1 MALFKVLKGQEA
13 NLPTE
18 KKEGW
23 AYVTFVDETIPVGQ
37 QYGEGSMYVDIDKN
51 NRIKINMHADMASM
65 DDQHQSIVKTYIKD
79 IALKNSATA
88 PYYEL
93 KYGDNT
99 VSNETHTLLPIASA
113 TNAGILTADTK
124 NVQVLTGPKKIDT
137 NGSLEISKTGGFN
150 YSGIDLGTANQN
162 RTIWFS
168 DSGFKG
174 KPVTNSKFIYNP
186 ASTDPWDGYKSEVTG
201 TAAAAHGV
209 LTAERLQGIA
219 YQAFLDT
226 NKIKITSYLQNI
238 ELVNHATQPYY
249 TLVDGDGI
257 KDKTVN
263 LPVADASN
271 AGIITTAT
279 QDFSGSKAFLNGV
292 IIKSGLSVYYDF
304 NYKDIKQADGN
315 GWGADVSIWFSS
327 PKEIGTPMYSDKLT
341 YNWSCLDA
349 WSADG
354 LETKVDHEYSV
365 INVDRLNG
373 LAKAAVTDSDHNNIT
388 NYYIHSINQ
397 NPTVYQGRQLH
408 YPYTMGNHIS
418 DNTFI
423 IDSAD
428 LTNPGLLSATGTQYL
443 TGQKIFVSEEDVGT
457 WGSDFDEI
465 MLMEYGAYYTNQGD
479 LPDGQISIFSDS
491 HTPLQLTSTT
501 QPGLIIKNSAGKV
514 NNNPPIITDN
524 SILVEN
530 LNVDLLD
537 GFHASNATFEW
548 STADAASEQVIPT
561 RSAICRSLNNLL
573 QASQALY
580 YKGTIDPTN
589 SSSIP
594 SSAKVGDVYIF
605 SKAGTCFSQNVEA
618 GDMAI
623 CSAVN
628 GNTITWNIV
637 QMNIDGA
644 VRSSTN
650 STTDGELVLFNGT
663 SGKVV
668 KNSGIYSTTASDG
681 NTYIYGDNLYLGYT
695 PKSKK
700 PFKVINALEYQGGA
714 VLTGTP
720 TAPTAAAGT
729 NTTQIATTEFV
740 TSAVS
745 SLQTNVSDNYVLKSG
760 DEMTG
765 TLKVPF
771 VLLNAPDTTAPTINS
786 AFAQINKLPSASYAL
801 QMINQYIDQTA
812 SAANMPAIFS
822 RDGDKENSPWNGRTT
837 TYVFSPAYGFQIISN
852 DDEAAGKSVIHYVND
867 HYAVDWKI
875 DADGNFSGTAESAK
889 SATKLNISNVNTNAK
904 MYVLGAPVAG
914 IAPVYKQ
921 SSVYMQ
927 NSVLYGAAWNDYAEF
942 RQGDTLEP
950 GKCVVEAGDDTLT
963 LATGR
968 MIPGA
973 SIISDTFGFSIGE
986 TEKCKTPI
994 AVSGRVL
1001 AYPYESREEFKKNIG
1016 RPVCSGPNGTV
1027 SIMTD
1032 EEYREKGYCALGTIS
1047 AVPDYEEWGTG
1058 NVKVNNRVWIHVK

>member
-13 NLPTE
+13 NLPKE

-23 AYVTFVDETIPVGQ
+23 AYVTFVDKTIPVGQ
-37 QYGEGSMYVDIDKN
+37 QYGEGSMYVDIDKD

-65 DDQHQSIVKTYIKD
+65 DDQHQSITGTYIKD
-79 IALKNSATA
+79 IALKNGAAA

-93 KYGDNT
+93 KYGNNM
-99 VSNETHTLLPIASA
+99 VSDATHAPLPIASA
-113 TNAGILTADTK
+113 ANAGILTADK
-124 NVQVLTGPKKIDT
+124 ANVQVLTGPKKIDA
-137 NGSLEISKTGGFN
+137 NGSLEVSKTGGFN
-150 YSGIDLGTANQN
+150 YSGIDSGTANKN
-162 RTIWFS
+162 RAIWFS

-174 KPVTNSKFIYNP
+174 KPVTNSNFIYNP
-186 ASTDPWDGYKSEVTG
+186 ASTDPWNGYKSEVTG

-209 LTAERLQGIA
+209 LTADRLQGIA

-226 NKIKITSYLQNI
+226 NKVKITSYLRGMQ
-238 ELVNHATQPYY
+238 LVNHATQPYY
-249 TLVDGDGI
+249 TLTDGDSL
-257 KDKTVN
+257 TTNVN
-263 LPVADASN
+263 LPVAGLKN
-271 AGIITTAT
+271 AGVVTTGLQIFAGEKH
-279 QDFSGSKAFLNGV
+279 FENGLQ
-292 IIKSGLSVYYDF
+292 IYTKF
-304 NYKDIKQADGN
+304 NYVDIKNTEDST
-315 GWGADVSIWFSS
+315 ADVDNLIWFSTPS
-327 PKEIGTPMYSDKLT
+327 ETGVPIYSSRFTFNQKCPDEWSEYSTTGT
-341 YNWSCLDA
+341 
-349 WSADG
+349 
-354 LETKVDHEYSV
+354 YSV

-373 LAKAAVTDSDHNNIT
+373 LARYAVADSDHNNIT

-408 YPYTMGNHIS
+408 YPYTMGNHMS

-443 TGQKIFVSEEDVGT
+443 TGQKIFVSEEDVSSY
-457 WGSDFDEI
+457 GSDFDEI
-465 MLMEYGAYYTNQGD
+465 MLIEYGAYYTGQGD
-479 LPDGQISIFSDS
+479 LPDGQISILSDS
-491 HTPLQLTSTT
+491 HAPLQLISTA
-501 QPGLIIKNSAGKV
+501 QPGLIIKNRAGDV
-514 NNNPPIITDN
+514 NSNPPIVTDN

-594 SSAKVGDVYIF
+594 SSAKVGYVYIF

-628 GNTITWNIV
+628 GNTITWNII

-650 STTDGELVLFNGT
+650 SSTNGELVLFDGT
-663 SGKVV
+663 SGKAV
-668 KNSGIYSTTASDG
+668 KNSSIFTSTVNGYINIYENNSKL
-681 NTYIYGDNLYLGYT
+681 NLGLYT
-695 PKSKK
+695 PQIRRPLNIVYATK
-700 PFKVINALEYQGGA
+700 IIGGTYSGEA
-714 VLTGTP
+714 TLSGTP

-729 NTTQIATTEFV
+729 NTTQIATTAFV
-740 TSAVS
+740 TSAIKGLEESV
-745 SLQTNVSDNYVLKSG
+745 TDNFVLKSG

-765 TLKVPF
+765 ELIAPKVT
-771 VLLNAPDTTAPTINS
+771 VYSDKYIRVPTWPVIS
-786 AFAQINKLPSASYAL
+786 CKDSASDTEVWY
-801 QMINQYIDQTA
+801 INNEGY
-812 SAANMPAIFS
+812 
-822 RDGDKENSPWNGRTT
+822 
-837 TYVFSPAYGFQIISN
+837 
-852 DDEAAGKSVIHYVND
+852 
-867 HYAVDWKI
+867 
-875 DADGNFSGTAESAK
+875 FSGTASRAGSALTLQI
-889 SATKLNISNVNTNAK
+889 SGDTTSKL
-904 MYVLGAPVAG
+904 YVLGATQTG
-914 IAPVYKQ
+914 TTSVYRE

-927 NSVLYGAAWNDYAEF
+927 NNVLYGAAWNDYAEF

-973 SIISDTFGFSIGE
+973 SIVSDTFGFSIGE

>member
-1 MALFKVLKGQEA
+1 MSLFKVLKGQEA
-13 NLPTE
+13 NLPKE

-23 AYVTFVDETIPVGQ
+23 AYVTFVDKTISVGQ
-37 QYGEGSMYVDIDKN
+37 QYGEGNMYVDIDKN

-65 DDQHQSIVKTYIKD
+65 DDQHQSITGTYIKD
-79 IALKNSATA
+79 IALKNGAAA

-93 KYGDNT
+93 KYGNNI
-99 VSNETHTLLPIASA
+99 VSDATHAPLPIAST
-113 TNAGILTADTK
+113 TNAGILTADK
-124 NVQVLTGPKKIDT
+124 ANVQVLTGPKKIDA

-150 YSGIDLGTANQN
+150 YSGIDLGTSNQN

-174 KPVTNSKFIYNP
+174 KPVTDAKFMYNP
-186 ASTDPWDGYKSEVTG
+186 ASTDPWNGYGLEVTG
-201 TAAAAHGV
+201 TAATKHGV
-209 LTAERLQGIA
+209 LTADRLQGIA

-226 NKIKITSYLQNI
+226 NKVKITSYLRSIQ
-238 ELVNHATQPYY
+238 LVNHATQPYY
-249 TLVDGDGI
+249 TLTTGDRL
-257 KDKTVN
+257 TANVN
-263 LPVADASN
+263 LPVAGLKN
-271 AGIITTAT
+271 AGVVTTGLQILAGEKH
-279 QDFSGSKAFLNGV
+279 FENG
-292 IIKSGLSVYYDF
+292 LQVYTKF
-304 NYKDIKQADGN
+304 NYVDIKNTEDSTAD
-315 GWGADVSIWFSS
+315 ADNLIWFS
-327 PKEIGTPMYSDKLT
+327 TPSETGVPIYSSRFTFNQNCSDRWT
-341 YNWSCLDA
+341 
-349 WSADG
+349 
-354 LETKVDHEYSV
+354 EYSATKPYSV
-365 INVDRLNG
+365 VNVDRLNG
-373 LAKAAVTDSDHNNIT
+373 LARYAVADSNHNNIAS
-388 NYYIHSINQ
+388 YYIHSI
-397 NPTVYQGRQLH
+397 TD
-408 YPYTMGNHIS
+408 PYFDIDAGGSNLYYDYIMGDSIS
-418 DNTFI
+418 KTFVIPEASSQTPGIISWNTQYIFGTKLFGS
-423 IDSAD
+423 IDS
-428 LTNPGLLSATGTQYL
+428 LNLP
-443 TGQKIFVSEEDVGT
+443 
-457 WGSDFDEI
+457 FDEI
-465 MLMEYGAYYTNQGD
+465 ERDNFLND
-479 LPDGQISIFSDS
+479 HQISVEDHAVIVV
-491 HTPLQLTSTT
+491 
-501 QPGLIIKNSAGKV
+501 GEGKV
-514 NNNPPIITDN
+514 PLAVHTTNPSLPPMEIN
-524 SILVEN
+524 STALVEN

-548 STADAASEQVIPT
+548 STADNASEQVIPT

-644 VRSSTN
+644 VRSNTN
-650 STTDGELVLFNGT
+650 STNNAIPIFDGT
-663 SGKVV
+663 SGKVIKSSPV
-668 KNSGIYSTTASDG
+668 YILSSGNSQYFYGANLNLGLRRQQQSIPINTIYAITLQATTITG
-681 NTYIYGDNLYLGYT
+681 GTYT
-695 PKSKK
+695 
-700 PFKVINALEYQGGA
+700 GGA
-714 VLTGTP
+714 SLTGIP

-729 NTTQIATTEFV
+729 NTTQIATTAFV
-740 TSAVS
+740 TNAISK
-745 SLQTNVSDNYVLKSG
+745 LNTNVSNNYVLKTG
-760 DEMTG
+760 DTMTG
-765 TLKVPF
+765 LLKVPIITLKESGNNSSESIENYF
-771 VLLNAPDTTAPTINS
+771 AQVSYLPNYTDLLQFDPNLAYVPTIFSKDNSGTLGGYWSAYTFSPCDGISICSNNDTVYYVFKYLDTAGNAWTINS
-786 AFAQINKLPSASYAL
+786 RGEF
-801 QMINQYIDQTA
+801 DGTA
-812 SAANMPAIFS
+812 SFATEARRADEAS
-822 RDGDKENSPWNGRTT
+822 
-837 TYVFSPAYGFQIISN
+837 QLLISN
-852 DDEAAGKSVIHYVND
+852 DTSS
-867 HYAVDWKI
+867 KI
-875 DADGNFSGTAESAK
+875 
-889 SATKLNISNVNTNAK
+889 
-904 MYVLGAPVAG
+904 YVLGATKTGVTN
-914 IAPVYKQ
+914 VYRE

-927 NSVLYGAAWNDYAEF
+927 SNVLYGAAWNDYAEF

-973 SIISDTFGFSIGE
+973 SIVSDTFGFSIGE

>member
-13 NLPTE
+13 NLPKE

-23 AYVTFVDETIPVGQ
+23 AYVTYAEATIPVGQ

-65 DDQHQSIVKTYIKD
+65 DDQHQSIIKTYIKD
-79 IALKNSATA
+79 ITLKNSATA

-124 NVQVLTGPKKIDT
+124 NVQVLTGSKKIDT
-137 NGSLEISKTGGFN
+137 NGSLEVSKTGGFN

-201 TAAAAHGV
+201 TAATSHGV

-226 NKIKITSYLQNI
+226 NKIKITSYLHGMQ
-238 ELVNHATQPYY
+238 LVNHATQPYY
-249 TLVDGDGI
+249 TLTDGDSL
-257 KDKTVN
+257 TTNVN
-263 LPVADASN
+263 LPVAGLKN
-271 AGIITTAT
+271 AGVVTTGLQILAGEKH
-279 QDFSGSKAFLNGV
+279 FENG
-292 IIKSGLSVYYDF
+292 LQVYTKF
-304 NYKDIKQADGN
+304 NYVDIKNTEDSTVDAN
-315 GWGADVSIWFSS
+315 NLIWFS
-327 PKEIGTPMYSDKLT
+327 TPSETGVPIYSSRFTFNQNCFDKWNE
-341 YNWSCLDA
+341 Y
-349 WSADG
+349 SA
-354 LETKVDHEYSV
+354 TKPYSV

-373 LAKAAVTDSDHNNIT
+373 LARYAVADSNHNNIAS
-388 NYYIHSINQ
+388 YYIHSINLEPYFDASNSNNLYYDYNMGDGIVQ
-397 NPTVYQGRQLH
+397 TIAIPEASLLTPGIISWNTQYIWGTKLFGSSTTLKPPAPDENRDALLDQYQISVEDHTVVVVGQGKVPLALH
-408 YPYTMGNHIS
+408 ATDKTLPPME
-418 DNTFI
+418 
-423 IDSAD
+423 IDS
-428 LTNPGLLSATGTQYL
+428 S
-443 TGQKIFVSEEDVGT
+443 V
-457 WGSDFDEI
+457 
-465 MLMEYGAYYTNQGD
+465 
-479 LPDGQISIFSDS
+479 
-491 HTPLQLTSTT
+491 
-501 QPGLIIKNSAGKV
+501 
-514 NNNPPIITDN
+514 
-524 SILVEN
+524 LVEK

-537 GFHASNATFEW
+537 GFHASNAAFEW

-605 SKAGTCFSQNVEA
+605 SKAGTCFSQSVEA

-628 GNTITWNIV
+628 GNTITWNII

-650 STTDGELVLFNGT
+650 SSTNGELVLFDGT
-663 SGKVV
+663 SGKAV
-668 KNSGIYSTTASDG
+668 KNSDINTTITGNNTFIYKQSG
-681 NTYIYGDNLYLGYT
+681 NLSLGFYT
-695 PKSKK
+695 PQIKRPLNIVYATK
-700 PFKVINALEYQGGA
+700 IIGGTYSGEA
-714 VLTGTP
+714 TLSGTP
-720 TAPTAAAGT
+720 TAPTAAEGT
-729 NTTQIATTEFV
+729 NTTQIATTAFV
-740 TSAVS
+740 KTAINTAV
-745 SLQTNVSDNYVLKSG
+745 TGVKSDVADICVLKSG
-760 DEMTG
+760 DTMTG
-765 TLKVPF
+765 ELIVPKIQLSDDLDSGSPAVTNMF
-771 VLLNAPDTTAPTINS
+771 TRIHLLPSPYANTIANLGQGFIEPLGTGNIPVIFSQYENGEWGYGENVWNAYAFSPCNGLQIYSEYASDGTNIVIGYVNEVSGNIWTINDAGYFSGVAQQLEVNNDTTA
-786 AFAQINKLPSASYAL
+786 
-801 QMINQYIDQTA
+801 
-812 SAANMPAIFS
+812 
-822 RDGDKENSPWNGRTT
+822 
-837 TYVFSPAYGFQIISN
+837 
-852 DDEAAGKSVIHYVND
+852 
-867 HYAVDWKI
+867 KI
-875 DADGNFSGTAESAK
+875 
-889 SATKLNISNVNTNAK
+889 
-904 MYVLGAPVAG
+904 YVLGAPTTGA
-914 IAPVYKQ
+914 AYVYRE

-927 NSVLYGAAWNDYAEF
+927 NNVLYGAAWNDYAEF

-973 SIISDTFGFSIGE
+973 SIVSDTFGFSIGE

-1032 EEYREKGYCALGTIS
+1032 KEYREKGYCALGTIS
-1047 AVPDYEEWGTG
+1047 AVPDYKEWGTG

>member
-99 VSNETHTLLPIASA
+99 VSNETHILLPIASA

-304 NYKDIKQADGN
+304 DYKDIQQM
-315 GWGADVSIWFSS
+315 GWDPTNGADTPIWFSH
-327 PKEIGTPMYSDKLT
+327 PANKGNPVYDEKFT
-341 YNWSCLDA
+341 YNGSCLDA

-408 YPYTMGNHIS
+408 YPYTMGNHMS

-514 NNNPPIITDN
+514 NNNPPIVTDN

-628 GNTITWNIV
+628 GNTITWNII

-650 STTDGELVLFNGT
+650 SSTNGELVLFDGT
-663 SGKVV
+663 SGKAV
-668 KNSGIYSTTASDG
+668 KNSDINTTITGNNTFIYKQNG
-681 NTYIYGDNLYLGYT
+681 NLSLGFYT
-695 PKSKK
+695 PQIKRPLNIVYATK
-700 PFKVINALEYQGGA
+700 IIGGTYSGEA
-714 VLTGTP
+714 TLSGTP

-729 NTTQIATTEFV
+729 NTTQIATTAFV
-740 TSAVS
+740 TSAIKGS
-745 SLQTNVSDNYVLKSG
+745 EESATDNFVLKSG

-765 TLKVPF
+765 ELIAPKVT
-771 VLLNAPDTTAPTINS
+771 VYSD
-786 AFAQINKLPSASYAL
+786 QYVRMPSAPSAWPV
-801 QMINQYIDQTA
+801 ISCKESTSDTEVWYID
-812 SAANMPAIFS
+812 SE
-822 RDGDKENSPWNGRTT
+822 G
-837 TYVFSPAYGFQIISN
+837 Y
-852 DDEAAGKSVIHYVND
+852 
-867 HYAVDWKI
+867 
-875 DADGNFSGTAESAK
+875 FSGTAESAK
-889 SATKLNISNVNTNAK
+889 SATKLNISNINTSAK
-904 MYVLGAPVAG
+904 MYVLGATTTGA
-914 IAPVYKQ
+914 AYVYKQ

-968 MIPGA
+968 LIPGA
-973 SIISDTFGFSIGE
+973 SIVSDTFGFSIGE

>member
-13 NLPTE
+13 NLPKE

-23 AYVTFVDETIPVGQ
+23 AYVTFVDKTIPVGQ

-65 DDQHQSIVKTYIKD
+65 DDQHQSITGTYIKD
-79 IALKNSATA
+79 IALKNGAAT

-93 KYGDNT
+93 KYGNNI
-99 VSNETHTLLPIASA
+99 VSDATHAPLPIASA
-113 TNAGILTADTK
+113 ANAGILTADK
-124 NVQVLTGPKKIDT
+124 ANVQVLTGPKKIDA
-137 NGSLEISKTGGFN
+137 NGSLEVSKTGGFN
-150 YSGIDLGTANQN
+150 YSGIDSGTANKN

-174 KPVTNSKFIYNP
+174 KPVTNSNFIYNP
-186 ASTDPWDGYKSEVTG
+186 ASTDPWNGYKSEVTG
-201 TAAAAHGV
+201 TAATAHGV
-209 LTAERLQGIA
+209 LTTERLQGIA

-226 NKIKITSYLQNI
+226 NKIKITSYLHGMQ
-238 ELVNHATQPYY
+238 LVNHATQPYY
-249 TLVDGDGI
+249 TLTDGDSL
-257 KDKTVN
+257 TTNVN
-263 LPVADASN
+263 LPVAGLKN
-271 AGIITTAT
+271 AGVITTGLQILAGEKH
-279 QDFSGSKAFLNGV
+279 FENG
-292 IIKSGLSVYYDF
+292 LQVYTKF
-304 NYKDIKQADGN
+304 NYVDIENTEDSTAD
-315 GWGADVSIWFSS
+315 ADNLIWFS
-327 PKEIGTPMYSDKLT
+327 TPSETGVPIYSSRFTFNQSCSDR
-341 YNWSCLDA
+341 WSEDF
-349 WSADG
+349 SA
-354 LETKVDHEYSV
+354 KPYSV

-373 LAKAAVTDSDHNNIT
+373 LARYAFADSNYNSIAS
-388 NYYIHSINQ
+388 YYIHSISAKPYFDASNSD
-397 NPTVYQGRQLH
+397 NLY
-408 YPYTMGNHIS
+408 YDYTMGDSMVQTIAVPEASLLTPGIIS
-418 DNTFI
+418 WNTQYIWGTKLFGSSTTMHPPASDENRDALLDNYQISVEDHTVVVVGEGKVPLALHATNKNLPPME
-423 IDSAD
+423 IDS
-428 LTNPGLLSATGTQYL
+428 S
-443 TGQKIFVSEEDVGT
+443 V
-457 WGSDFDEI
+457 
-465 MLMEYGAYYTNQGD
+465 
-479 LPDGQISIFSDS
+479 
-491 HTPLQLTSTT
+491 
-501 QPGLIIKNSAGKV
+501 
-514 NNNPPIITDN
+514 
-524 SILVEN
+524 LVEK

-537 GFHASNATFEW
+537 GFHASNAIFEW
-548 STADAASEQVIPT
+548 STANAASEQIIPT

-628 GNTITWNIV
+628 GNTITWNII

-650 STTDGELVLFNGT
+650 SSTNGELVLFDGT
-663 SGKVV
+663 SGKAV
-668 KNSGIYSTTASDG
+668 KNSDINTTITSNNTFIYKQSG
-681 NTYIYGDNLYLGYT
+681 NLSLGFYT
-695 PKSKK
+695 PQLRRPLNIVYATK
-700 PFKVINALEYQGGA
+700 IIGGTYSGEA
-714 VLTGTP
+714 TLSGTP

-729 NTTQIATTEFV
+729 NTTQIATTAFV
-740 TSAVS
+740 TSAIKGS
-745 SLQTNVSDNYVLKSG
+745 EESATDNFVLKSG

-765 TLKVPF
+765 ELIAPKVT
-771 VLLNAPDTTAPTINS
+771 VYSDQYIRM
-786 AFAQINKLPSASYAL
+786 PSAWPVISCKESTS
-801 QMINQYIDQTA
+801 NTEVWYID
-812 SAANMPAIFS
+812 NE
-822 RDGDKENSPWNGRTT
+822 G
-837 TYVFSPAYGFQIISN
+837 Y
-852 DDEAAGKSVIHYVND
+852 
-867 HYAVDWKI
+867 
-875 DADGNFSGTAESAK
+875 FSGTASHANYA
-889 SATKLNISNVNTNAK
+889 SNLRIFDDTTSKL
-904 MYVLGAPVAG
+904 YVLGATQAG
-914 IAPVYKQ
+914 TTSVYRE

-927 NSVLYGAAWNDYAEF
+927 NNVLYGAAWNDYAEF

-973 SIISDTFGFSIGE
+973 SIVSDTFGFSIGE

-1001 AYPYESREEFKKNIG
+1001 AYPYESREEFRKNIG

-1032 EEYREKGYCALGTIS
+1032 EEYKEKGYCALGTIS

>member
-113 TNAGILTADTK
+113 TNAGILTADVK
-124 NVQVLTGPKKIDT
+124 NIQVLTGPKKIDT

-201 TAAAAHGV
+201 TAATAHGV

-249 TLVDGDGI
+249 TLVDGDGM

-304 NYKDIKQADGN
+304 DYKDIQQM
-315 GWGADVSIWFSS
+315 GWDPTNGADTPIWFSH
-327 PKEIGTPMYSDKLT
+327 PANKGNPVYDEKFT
-341 YNWSCLDA
+341 YNGSCLDA

-408 YPYTMGNHIS
+408 YPYTMGNHMS

-514 NNNPPIITDN
+514 NNNPPIVTDN

-628 GNTITWNIV
+628 GNTITWNII

-668 KNSGIYSTTASDG
+668 KNSGIYSTSLGGD
-681 NTYIYGDNLYLGYT
+681 TYIYGDNLYLGYT
-695 PKSKK
+695 PKSQK
-700 PFKVINALEYQGGA
+700 PIKVIKALEYQGGA

-745 SLQTNVSDNYVLKSG
+745 KLNTNVADTYVLREGDTMSG
-760 DEMTG
+760 DLVVPRIEVYSVYGPTEKLITGYFTQLYQLSNSISEQIKTDVTDFVDG
-765 TLKVPF
+765 TLSNNTPIIFSQKKLTSGAEGTWEAYLFTPSRGLHICSNDSNDAS
-771 VLLNAPDTTAPTINS
+771 VLSYVNTTAGHTW
-786 AFAQINKLPSASYAL
+786 QI
-801 QMINQYIDQTA
+801 
-812 SAANMPAIFS
+812 
-822 RDGDKENSPWNGRTT
+822 DGEGM
-837 TYVFSPAYGFQIISN
+837 
-852 DDEAAGKSVIHYVND
+852 
-867 HYAVDWKI
+867 
-875 DADGNFSGTAESAK
+875 FSGTAAYANN
-889 SATKLNISNVNTNAK
+889 ATKLLINNDTTSKI
-904 MYVLGAPVAG
+904 YVLGATAIG
-914 IAPVYKQ
+914 DQSVYRE

-927 NSVLYGAAWNDYAEF
+927 SNVLYGAAWNDYAEF

>member
-13 NLPTE
+13 NLPKE

-23 AYVTFVDETIPVGQ
+23 AYVTFVDKTIPVGQ

-65 DDQHQSIVKTYIKD
+65 DDQHQSITGTYIKD
-79 IALKNSATA
+79 IALKNGAAT

-93 KYGDNT
+93 KYGNNI
-99 VSNETHTLLPIASA
+99 VSDATHAPLPIASA
-113 TNAGILTADTK
+113 ANAGILTADK
-124 NVQVLTGPKKIDT
+124 ANVQVLTGPKKIDA
-137 NGSLEISKTGGFN
+137 NGSLEVSKTGGFN
-150 YSGIDLGTANQN
+150 YSGIDSGTANKN

-174 KPVTNSKFIYNP
+174 KPVTNSNFIYNP
-186 ASTDPWDGYKSEVTG
+186 ASTDPWNGYKSEVTG

-209 LTAERLQGIA
+209 LTVDRLQGIA

-226 NKIKITSYLQNI
+226 NKVKITSYLRGMQ
-238 ELVNHATQPYY
+238 LVNHATQPYY
-249 TLVDGDGI
+249 TLTDGDSL
-257 KDKTVN
+257 TTNVN
-263 LPVADASN
+263 LPVAGLKN
-271 AGIITTAT
+271 AGVVTTGLQILAGEKH
-279 QDFSGSKAFLNGV
+279 FENG
-292 IIKSGLSVYYDF
+292 LQVYTKF
-304 NYKDIKQADGN
+304 NYVDIENTEDSTAD
-315 GWGADVSIWFSS
+315 ADNLIWFS
-327 PKEIGTPMYSDKLT
+327 TPSETGVPIYSSRFTFNQSCSDR
-341 YNWSCLDA
+341 WSEDF
-349 WSADG
+349 SA
-354 LETKVDHEYSV
+354 KPYSV

-373 LAKAAVTDSDHNNIT
+373 LARYAFADSNYNSIAS
-388 NYYIHSINQ
+388 YYIHSISAKPYFDASNSD
-397 NPTVYQGRQLH
+397 NLY
-408 YPYTMGNHIS
+408 YDYTMGDSIVQTIAVPEASLLTPGIIS
-418 DNTFI
+418 WNTQYIWGTKLFGSSPTMHPPASDENRDALLDNYQISVEDHTVVVVGEGKVPLALHATNKNLPPME
-423 IDSAD
+423 IDS
-428 LTNPGLLSATGTQYL
+428 S
-443 TGQKIFVSEEDVGT
+443 V
-457 WGSDFDEI
+457 
-465 MLMEYGAYYTNQGD
+465 
-479 LPDGQISIFSDS
+479 
-491 HTPLQLTSTT
+491 
-501 QPGLIIKNSAGKV
+501 
-514 NNNPPIITDN
+514 
-524 SILVEN
+524 LVEK

-548 STADAASEQVIPT
+548 STADNASEQVIPT

-594 SSAKVGDVYIF
+594 SSAKVGNVYIF
-605 SKAGTCFSQNVEA
+605 SKAGTCFNQNVEA

-644 VRSSTN
+644 VRSNTNSSTN
-650 STTDGELVLFNGT
+650 GELVLFDGT
-663 SGKVV
+663 SGKAV
-668 KNSGIYSTTASDG
+668 KNSDINTTITSNNTFIYKQSG
-681 NTYIYGDNLYLGYT
+681 NLSLGFYT
-695 PKSKK
+695 PQLRRPLNIVYATK
-700 PFKVINALEYQGGA
+700 IIGGTYSGEA
-714 VLTGTP
+714 TLSGTP

-729 NTTQIATTEFV
+729 NTTQIATTAFV
-740 TSAVS
+740 TSAIKGS
-745 SLQTNVSDNYVLKSG
+745 EESATDNFVLKSG

-765 TLKVPF
+765 ELIAPKVTVYSDQYIRMPSAWS
-771 VLLNAPDTTAPTINS
+771 VISCKESTSDTEVWYINS
-786 AFAQINKLPSASYAL
+786 EGY
-801 QMINQYIDQTA
+801 
-812 SAANMPAIFS
+812 
-822 RDGDKENSPWNGRTT
+822 
-837 TYVFSPAYGFQIISN
+837 
-852 DDEAAGKSVIHYVND
+852 
-867 HYAVDWKI
+867 
-875 DADGNFSGTAESAK
+875 FSGTASQANYAFNLRIFDDTT
-889 SATKLNISNVNTNAK
+889 SKL
-904 MYVLGAPVAG
+904 YVLGATQAG
-914 IAPVYKQ
+914 TTSVYRE

-927 NSVLYGAAWNDYAEF
+927 NNVLYGAAWNDYAEF

-973 SIISDTFGFSIGE
+973 SIVSDTFGFSIGE

-1001 AYPYESREEFKKNIG
+1001 AYPYESREEFRKNIG

-1032 EEYREKGYCALGTIS
+1032 EEYKEKGYCALGTIS

>member
-13 NLPTE
+13 NLPKE

-23 AYVTFVDETIPVGQ
+23 AYVTFVDKTIPVGQ

-65 DDQHQSIVKTYIKD
+65 DDQHQSIAGTYIKD
-79 IALKNSATA
+79 IALKNGAAA

-93 KYGDNT
+93 KYGNNT
-99 VSNETHTLLPIASA
+99 VSDATHAPLPIASA
-113 TNAGILTADTK
+113 ANAGILTADK
-124 NVQVLTGPKKIDT
+124 ANVQILTGPKKIDA

-168 DSGFKG
+168 DSGLKG
-174 KPVTNSKFIYNP
+174 KPVTDAKFMYNP
-186 ASTDPWDGYKSEVTG
+186 ASTDPWNGYSSEVTG
-201 TAAAAHGV
+201 TAATKHGV
-209 LTAERLQGIA
+209 LTADRLQGIA

-226 NKIKITSYLQNI
+226 NKVKITSYLRGMQ
-238 ELVNHATQPYY
+238 LVNHATQPYY
-249 TLVDGDGI
+249 TLTDGDSL
-257 KDKTVN
+257 TTNVN
-263 LPVADASN
+263 LPVAGLKNAGVITTGLQILAGEKHFENGIQVYTKFNYADIKGTKDSTSN
-271 AGIITTAT
+271 ANN
-279 QDFSGSKAFLNGV
+279 L
-292 IIKSGLSVYYDF
+292 
-304 NYKDIKQADGN
+304 
-315 GWGADVSIWFSS
+315 IWFSTPS
-327 PKEIGTPMYSDKLT
+327 ETGVPIYSSKFTFNQNCSDEWNEYSATGT
-341 YNWSCLDA
+341 
-349 WSADG
+349 
-354 LETKVDHEYSV
+354 YSV

-373 LAKAAVTDSDHNNIT
+373 LARYAVADSNHNNIAKF
-388 NYYIHSINQ
+388 YIHAIDH
-397 NPTVYQGRQLH
+397 NPTAYQGRQLH
-408 YPYTMGNHIS
+408 YHYTMGNNMS
-418 DNTFI
+418 DDAFI
-423 IDSAD
+423 IDSAGLED
-428 LTNPGLLSATGTQYL
+428 PGLLSATGTQYL
-443 TGQKIFVSEEDVGT
+443 TGQKIFVSEEDVGSY
-457 WGSDFDEI
+457 GSNFDEI
-465 MLMEYGAYYTNQGD
+465 MLIQYGAYYTGQGD
-479 LPDGQISIFSDS
+479 LPDGQISILSDS
-491 HTPLQLTSTT
+491 HAPLQLISTA
-501 QPGLIIKNSAGKV
+501 QPGLIIKNSGANV
-514 NNNPPIITDN
+514 NSNPPIVTDN

-548 STADAASEQVIPT
+548 STADNASEQVLPT

-605 SKAGTCFSQNVEA
+605 SKAGTCFSQSVEA

-623 CSAVN
+623 CSAVS

-650 STTDGELVLFNGT
+650 STTNGELVLFDGT

-668 KNSGIYSTTASDG
+668 KNSSIFTSTING
-681 NTYIYGDNLYLGYT
+681 YISIFENNSKLNLGLYT
-695 PKSKK
+695 PQSRR
-700 PFKVINALEYQGGA
+700 PLNLVYATTIMGGTYSGEA
-714 VLTGTP
+714 TLSGTP
-720 TAPTAAAGT
+720 TAPTAAEGT
-729 NTTQIATTEFV
+729 NTTQIATTAFV
-740 TSAVS
+740 TSAIS
-745 SLQTNVSDNYVLKSG
+745 KLNTNVANNYVLKTG
-760 DEMTG
+760 DTMTG
-765 TLKVPF
+765 LLKIPIITLKESGNSSSESIENYFAQVSYLPNYTDLLQFDSNLAYVPTIF
-771 VLLNAPDTTAPTINS
+771 SKDNSGTLGGYWSAYTFSPCDGISICSNNDTIYYVFKYLDTAGNAWTINS
-786 AFAQINKLPSASYAL
+786 RGEF
-801 QMINQYIDQTA
+801 DGTA
-812 SAANMPAIFS
+812 SFATEARRADEAS
-822 RDGDKENSPWNGRTT
+822 
-837 TYVFSPAYGFQIISN
+837 QLLISN
-852 DDEAAGKSVIHYVND
+852 DTSS
-867 HYAVDWKI
+867 KI
-875 DADGNFSGTAESAK
+875 
-889 SATKLNISNVNTNAK
+889 
-904 MYVLGAPVAG
+904 YVLGATKTGVTN
-914 IAPVYKQ
+914 VYRE

-927 NSVLYGAAWNDYAEF
+927 SNVLYGAAWNDYAEF

-950 GKCVVEAGDDTLT
+950 GKCVVETGDDTLT

-973 SIISDTFGFSIGE
+973 SIVSDTFGFSIGE

-1001 AYPYESREEFKKNIG
+1001 AYPYESREEFKKNVG

>member
-13 NLPTE
+13 NLPKE

-23 AYVTFVDETIPVGQ
+23 AYVTFVDKTIPVGQ

-65 DDQHQSIVKTYIKD
+65 DDQHQSITGTYIKD
-79 IALKNSATA
+79 IALKNGAAA

-93 KYGDNT
+93 KYGNNI
-99 VSNETHTLLPIASA
+99 VSDATHAPLPIASA
-113 TNAGILTADTK
+113 ANAGILTADK
-124 NVQVLTGPKKIDT
+124 ANVQVLTGPKKIDA
-137 NGSLEISKTGGFN
+137 NGSLEVSKTGGFN
-150 YSGIDLGTANQN
+150 YSGIDSGTANQN

-174 KPVTNSKFIYNP
+174 KPVTNSNFIYNP
-186 ASTDPWDGYKSEVTG
+186 ASTDPWNGYKSEVTG
-201 TAAAAHGV
+201 TAATAHGV
-209 LTAERLQGIA
+209 LTADRLQGIA

-226 NKIKITSYLQNI
+226 NKVKITSYLRGMQ
-238 ELVNHATQPYY
+238 LVNHATQPYY
-249 TLVDGDGI
+249 TLTDGDSL
-257 KDKTVN
+257 TTNVN
-263 LPVADASN
+263 LPVAGTGA
-271 AGIITTAT
+271 AGVVTADT
-279 QDFSGSKAFLNGV
+279 QSFKGKKAFTSGITV
-292 IIKSGLSVYYDF
+292 KSNF
-304 NYKDIKQADGN
+304 NYLDITNFESSIANDN
-315 GWGADVSIWFSS
+315 NVIWFANPTTPGTPKYS
-327 PKEIGTPMYSDKLT
+327 PKFT
-341 YNWSCLDA
+341 YNQKCPDEWS
-349 WSADG
+349 
-354 LETKVDHEYSV
+354 EYSTTGTYSV
-365 INVDRLNG
+365 LNVDRLNG
-373 LAKAAVTDSDHNNIT
+373 LARYAVADSDHNNIT
-388 NYYIHSINQ
+388 KFYIHAIDQ
-397 NPTVYQGRQLH
+397 NPTTYQGKQLH
-408 YPYTMGNHIS
+408 YHYTMGNHMS
-418 DNTFI
+418 DDAFI
-423 IDSAD
+423 IDSAS
-428 LTNPGLLSATGTQYL
+428 LENPGLLSTTGTQYL
-443 TGQKIFVSEEDVGT
+443 TGQKIFVSEEDVGSY
-457 WGSDFDEI
+457 GPNFDEI
-465 MLMEYGAYYTNQGD
+465 MLMEYGAYYTGQGY
-479 LPDGQISIFSDS
+479 LPDGQISILSDS
-491 HTPLQLTSTT
+491 HAPLQLISTS
-501 QPGLIIKNSAGKV
+501 QPGLIIKNRAGDV
-514 NNNPPIITDN
+514 NSNPPIVTDN

-548 STADAASEQVIPT
+548 STADNASEQVIPT

-605 SKAGTCFSQNVEA
+605 SKAGTCFSQSVEA

-650 STTDGELVLFNGT
+650 SATNGELVLFDGT

-668 KNSGIYSTTASDG
+668 KNSSIFTSTINGYISIYENNSKL
-681 NTYIYGDNLYLGYT
+681 NLGLYTPQLKRPLNIVYATKIIGGTYLGEADL
-695 PKSKK
+695 S
-700 PFKVINALEYQGGA
+700 
-714 VLTGTP
+714 GTP

-729 NTTQIATTEFV
+729 NTTQIATTAFV
-740 TSAVS
+740 TSAISKLNTSVS
-745 SLQTNVSDNYVLKSG
+745 NNYVLKTG
-760 DEMTG
+760 DTMTG
-765 TLKVPF
+765 LLEIPIITLKESGNNSSESIENYFAQVSYLPNYTDLLQFDSNLAYVPTIF
-771 VLLNAPDTTAPTINS
+771 SKDNSGTLGGYWSAYTFSPCDGISICSNNDTVYYVFKYLDTAGNAWTINS
-786 AFAQINKLPSASYAL
+786 RGEFNGSADYANSAGNASKL
-801 QMINQYIDQTA
+801 
-812 SAANMPAIFS
+812 
-822 RDGDKENSPWNGRTT
+822 
-837 TYVFSPAYGFQIISN
+837 
-852 DDEAAGKSVIHYVND
+852 YVNND
-867 HYAVDWKI
+867 TTSKI
-875 DADGNFSGTAESAK
+875 
-889 SATKLNISNVNTNAK
+889 
-904 MYVLGAPVAG
+904 YVLGATATG
-914 IAPVYKQ
+914 NQKVYQ
-921 SSVYMQ
+921 ESSVWMQ
-927 NSVLYGAAWNDYAEF
+927 NNVLYGAAWNDYAEF

-950 GKCVVEAGDDTLT
+950 GKCVVEVGDDTLT
-963 LATGR
+963 LATDR

-973 SIISDTFGFSIGE
+973 SIVSDTFGFSIGE

-1027 SIMTD
+1027 SIMAD

>member
-13 NLPTE
+13 NLPKE

-23 AYVTFVDETIPVGQ
+23 AYVTFVDKTIPVGQ

-65 DDQHQSIVKTYIKD
+65 DDQHQSITGTYIKD
-79 IALKNSATA
+79 IALKNGAAT

-93 KYGDNT
+93 KYGNNI
-99 VSNETHTLLPIASA
+99 VSDATHAPLPIASA
-113 TNAGILTADTK
+113 ANAGILTADK
-124 NVQVLTGPKKIDT
+124 ANVQVLTGPKKIDA
-137 NGSLEISKTGGFN
+137 NGSLEVSKTGGFN
-150 YSGIDLGTANQN
+150 YSGIDSGTANKN

-174 KPVTNSKFIYNP
+174 KPVTNSNFIYNP
-186 ASTDPWDGYKSEVTG
+186 ASTDPWNGYKSEVTG
-201 TAAAAHGV
+201 TAATAHGV
-209 LTAERLQGIA
+209 LTTERLQGIA

-226 NKIKITSYLQNI
+226 NKIKITSYLHGMQ
-238 ELVNHATQPYY
+238 LVNHATQPYY
-249 TLVDGDGI
+249 TLTDGDSL
-257 KDKTVN
+257 TTNVN
-263 LPVADASN
+263 LPVAGLKN
-271 AGIITTAT
+271 AGVVTTGLQILAGEKH
-279 QDFSGSKAFLNGV
+279 FENG
-292 IIKSGLSVYYDF
+292 LQVYTKF
-304 NYKDIKQADGN
+304 NYVDIENTEDSTAD
-315 GWGADVSIWFSS
+315 ADNLIWFS
-327 PKEIGTPMYSDKLT
+327 TPSETGVPIYSSRFTFNQSCSDR
-341 YNWSCLDA
+341 WSEDF
-349 WSADG
+349 SA
-354 LETKVDHEYSV
+354 KPYSV

-373 LAKAAVTDSDHNNIT
+373 LARYAVADSNHNNIAKF
-388 NYYIHSINQ
+388 YIHAIDQ
-397 NPTVYQGRQLH
+397 NPTAYQGKQLH
-408 YPYTMGNHIS
+408 YHYTMGNHMS
-418 DNTFI
+418 DDAFI
-423 IDSAD
+423 IDSASLED
-428 LTNPGLLSATGTQYL
+428 PGLLSATGIQYL
-443 TGQKIFVSEEDVGT
+443 TGQKIFVSEEDVGSY
-457 WGSDFDEI
+457 GPNFDEI
-465 MLMEYGAYYTNQGD
+465 MLIQYGAYYTGQGD
-479 LPDGQISIFSDS
+479 LPDGQISILSDS
-491 HTPLQLTSTT
+491 HAPLQLISTA
-501 QPGLIIKNSAGKV
+501 QPGLIIKNRAGDV
-514 NNNPPIITDN
+514 NSNPPIVTDN

-537 GFHASNATFEW
+537 GFHASNTTFEW
-548 STADAASEQVIPT
+548 STADNASEQVIPT

-605 SKAGTCFSQNVEA
+605 SKAGTCFNQNVEA

-644 VRSSTN
+644 VRSNTN
-650 STTDGELVLFNGT
+650 STTDGELVLFDGT
-663 SGKVV
+663 SGKAV
-668 KNSGIYSTTASDG
+668 KNSDINTTITSNNTFIYKQSG
-681 NTYIYGDNLYLGYT
+681 NLSLGFYT
-695 PKSKK
+695 PQLRRPLNIVYATK
-700 PFKVINALEYQGGA
+700 IIGGTYSGEA
-714 VLTGTP
+714 TLSGTP

-729 NTTQIATTEFV
+729 NTTQIATTAFV
-740 TSAVS
+740 TSAIKGS
-745 SLQTNVSDNYVLKSG
+745 EESATDNFVLKSG

-765 TLKVPF
+765 ELIAPKVTVYSDQYIRMPSAWS
-771 VLLNAPDTTAPTINS
+771 VISCKESTSDTEVWYINS
-786 AFAQINKLPSASYAL
+786 EGY
-801 QMINQYIDQTA
+801 
-812 SAANMPAIFS
+812 
-822 RDGDKENSPWNGRTT
+822 
-837 TYVFSPAYGFQIISN
+837 
-852 DDEAAGKSVIHYVND
+852 
-867 HYAVDWKI
+867 
-875 DADGNFSGTAESAK
+875 FSGTASHANYA
-889 SATKLNISNVNTNAK
+889 SNLRIFNDTTSKL
-904 MYVLGAPVAG
+904 YVLGATQAG
-914 IAPVYKQ
+914 TTSVYRE

-927 NSVLYGAAWNDYAEF
+927 NNVLYGAAWNDYAEF

-973 SIISDTFGFSIGE
+973 SIVSDTFGFSIGE

-1001 AYPYESREEFKKNIG
+1001 AYPYESREEFRKNIG

-1032 EEYREKGYCALGTIS
+1032 EEYKEKGYCALGTIS

>member
-1 MALFKVLKGQEA
+1 MALFKVLKGQET
-13 NLPTE
+13 NLPKE

-23 AYVTFVDETIPVGQ
+23 AYVTFVDKTIPVGQ

-65 DDQHQSIVKTYIKD
+65 DDQHQSITGTYIKD
-79 IALKNSATA
+79 IALKNGAAT

-93 KYGDNT
+93 KYGNNI
-99 VSNETHTLLPIASA
+99 VSDATHAPLPIASA
-113 TNAGILTADTK
+113 ANAGILTADK
-124 NVQVLTGPKKIDT
+124 ANVQVLTGPKKIDA
-137 NGSLEISKTGGFN
+137 NGSLEVSKTGGFN
-150 YSGIDLGTANQN
+150 YSGIDSGTANKN

-174 KPVTNSKFIYNP
+174 KPVTNSNFIYNP
-186 ASTDPWDGYKSEVTG
+186 ASTDPWNGYKSEVTG
-201 TAAAAHGV
+201 TAATAHGV
-209 LTAERLQGIA
+209 LTTERLQGIA

-226 NKIKITSYLQNI
+226 NKIKITSYLHGMQ
-238 ELVNHATQPYY
+238 LVNHATQPYY
-249 TLVDGDGI
+249 TLTDGDSL
-257 KDKTVN
+257 TTNVN
-263 LPVADASN
+263 LPVAGLKN
-271 AGIITTAT
+271 AGVVTTGLQILAGEKH
-279 QDFSGSKAFLNGV
+279 FENG
-292 IIKSGLSVYYDF
+292 LQVYTKF
-304 NYKDIKQADGN
+304 NYVDIENTEDSTAD
-315 GWGADVSIWFSS
+315 ADNLIWFS
-327 PKEIGTPMYSDKLT
+327 TPSETGVPIYSSRFTFNQSCSDR
-341 YNWSCLDA
+341 WSEDF
-349 WSADG
+349 SA
-354 LETKVDHEYSV
+354 KPYSV

-373 LAKAAVTDSDHNNIT
+373 LARYAFADS
-388 NYYIHSINQ
+388 NYNSIAKYYMHSIN
-397 NPTVYQGRQLH
+397 PE
-408 YPYTMGNHIS
+408 PYFNASNS
-418 DNTFI
+418 DNLYYDYIMGDSTVQTIAVPEASLLTPGIISWNTQYIWGTKLFGSSPTMHPPASDENRDALLDNYQI
-423 IDSAD
+423 SVEDHTVVVVGEGKVPLALHATNKNLPPMEIDS
-428 LTNPGLLSATGTQYL
+428 S
-443 TGQKIFVSEEDVGT
+443 V
-457 WGSDFDEI
+457 
-465 MLMEYGAYYTNQGD
+465 
-479 LPDGQISIFSDS
+479 
-491 HTPLQLTSTT
+491 
-501 QPGLIIKNSAGKV
+501 
-514 NNNPPIITDN
+514 
-524 SILVEN
+524 LVEK

-548 STADAASEQVIPT
+548 STADNASEQVIPT

-594 SSAKVGDVYIF
+594 NSAKVGDVYIF
-605 SKAGTCFSQNVEA
+605 SKAGTCFNQNVEA

-644 VRSSTN
+644 VRSNTN
-650 STTDGELVLFNGT
+650 STTDGELVLFDGT

-668 KNSGIYSTTASDG
+668 KNSGINTTITSNNTFIYKQSG
-681 NTYIYGDNLYLGYT
+681 NLSLGFYT
-695 PKSKK
+695 PQLRRPLNIVYATK
-700 PFKVINALEYQGGA
+700 IIGGTYSGEA
-714 VLTGTP
+714 TLSGTP

-729 NTTQIATTEFV
+729 NTTQIATTAFV
-740 TSAVS
+740 TSAIQGAEES
-745 SLQTNVSDNYVLKSG
+745 ATDNFVLKSG

-765 TLKVPF
+765 ELIAPKVT
-771 VLLNAPDTTAPTINS
+771 VYSDQYIRAR
-786 AFAQINKLPSASYAL
+786 PSAWSV
-801 QMINQYIDQTA
+801 ISCKESTSNTEVWYID
-812 SAANMPAIFS
+812 NE
-822 RDGDKENSPWNGRTT
+822 G
-837 TYVFSPAYGFQIISN
+837 Y
-852 DDEAAGKSVIHYVND
+852 
-867 HYAVDWKI
+867 
-875 DADGNFSGTAESAK
+875 FSGTASHANYA
-889 SATKLNISNVNTNAK
+889 SNLRIFDDTTSKL
-904 MYVLGAPVAG
+904 YVLGATQAG
-914 IAPVYKQ
+914 TTSVYRE

-927 NSVLYGAAWNDYAEF
+927 NNVLYGAAWNDYAEF

-973 SIISDTFGFSIGE
+973 SIVSDTFGFSIGE

-1001 AYPYESREEFKKNIG
+1001 AYPYESREEFRKNIG

-1032 EEYREKGYCALGTIS
+1032 EEYKEKGYCALGTIS

>member
-1 MALFKVLKGQEA
+1 MALFKVLKGQET
-13 NLPTE
+13 NLPKE

-23 AYVTFVDETIPVGQ
+23 AYVTFVDKTIPVGQ

-65 DDQHQSIVKTYIKD
+65 DDQHQSITGTYIKD
-79 IALKNSATA
+79 IALKNGAAT

-93 KYGDNT
+93 KYGNNI
-99 VSNETHTLLPIASA
+99 VSDATHAPLPIASA
-113 TNAGILTADTK
+113 ANAGILTADK
-124 NVQVLTGPKKIDT
+124 ANVQVLTGPKKIDA
-137 NGSLEISKTGGFN
+137 NGSLEVSKTGGFN
-150 YSGIDLGTANQN
+150 YSGIDSGTANKN

-174 KPVTNSKFIYNP
+174 KPVTNSNFIYNP
-186 ASTDPWDGYKSEVTG
+186 ASTDPWNGYKSEVTG
-201 TAAAAHGV
+201 TAATAHGV
-209 LTAERLQGIA
+209 LTTERLQGIA

-226 NKIKITSYLQNI
+226 NKIKITSYLHGMQ
-238 ELVNHATQPYY
+238 LVNHATQPYY
-249 TLVDGDGI
+249 TLTDGDSL
-257 KDKTVN
+257 TTNVN
-263 LPVADASN
+263 LPVAGLKN
-271 AGIITTAT
+271 AGVVTTGLQILAGEKH
-279 QDFSGSKAFLNGV
+279 FENG
-292 IIKSGLSVYYDF
+292 LQVYTKF
-304 NYKDIKQADGN
+304 NYVDIENTEDSTAD
-315 GWGADVSIWFSS
+315 ADNLIWFS
-327 PKEIGTPMYSDKLT
+327 TPSETGVPIYSSRFTFNQSCSDR
-341 YNWSCLDA
+341 WSEDF
-349 WSADG
+349 SA
-354 LETKVDHEYSV
+354 KPYSV

-373 LAKAAVTDSDHNNIT
+373 LARYAFADS
-388 NYYIHSINQ
+388 NYNSIAKYYMHSIN
-397 NPTVYQGRQLH
+397 PE
-408 YPYTMGNHIS
+408 PYFNASNS
-418 DNTFI
+418 DNLYYDYIMGDSTVQTIAVPEASLLTPGIISWNTQYIWGTKLFGSSPTMHPPASDENRDALLDNYQI
-423 IDSAD
+423 SVEDHTVVVVGEGKVPLALHATNKNLPPMEIDS
-428 LTNPGLLSATGTQYL
+428 S
-443 TGQKIFVSEEDVGT
+443 V
-457 WGSDFDEI
+457 
-465 MLMEYGAYYTNQGD
+465 
-479 LPDGQISIFSDS
+479 
-491 HTPLQLTSTT
+491 
-501 QPGLIIKNSAGKV
+501 
-514 NNNPPIITDN
+514 
-524 SILVEN
+524 LVEK

-548 STADAASEQVIPT
+548 STADNASEQVIPT

-594 SSAKVGDVYIF
+594 NSAKVGDVYIF
-605 SKAGTCFSQNVEA
+605 SKAGTCFNQNVEA

-644 VRSSTN
+644 VRSNTN
-650 STTDGELVLFNGT
+650 STTDGELVLFDGT

-668 KNSGIYSTTASDG
+668 KNSGINTTITSNNTFIYTQSG
-681 NTYIYGDNLYLGYT
+681 NLSLGFYT
-695 PKSKK
+695 PQLRRPLNIVYATK
-700 PFKVINALEYQGGA
+700 IIGGTYSGEA
-714 VLTGTP
+714 TLSGTP

-729 NTTQIATTEFV
+729 NTTQIATTAFV
-740 TSAVS
+740 TSAIQGAEES
-745 SLQTNVSDNYVLKSG
+745 ATDNFVLKSG

-765 TLKVPF
+765 ELIAPKVT
-771 VLLNAPDTTAPTINS
+771 VYSDQYIRAR
-786 AFAQINKLPSASYAL
+786 PSAWSV
-801 QMINQYIDQTA
+801 ISCKESTSNTEVWYID
-812 SAANMPAIFS
+812 NE
-822 RDGDKENSPWNGRTT
+822 G
-837 TYVFSPAYGFQIISN
+837 Y
-852 DDEAAGKSVIHYVND
+852 
-867 HYAVDWKI
+867 
-875 DADGNFSGTAESAK
+875 FSGTASHANYA
-889 SATKLNISNVNTNAK
+889 SNLRIFDDTTSKL
-904 MYVLGAPVAG
+904 YVLGATQAG
-914 IAPVYKQ
+914 TTSVYRE

-927 NSVLYGAAWNDYAEF
+927 NNVLYGAAWNDYAEF

-973 SIISDTFGFSIGE
+973 SIVSDTFGFSIGE

-1001 AYPYESREEFKKNIG
+1001 AYPYESREEFRKNIG

-1032 EEYREKGYCALGTIS
+1032 EEYKEKGYCALGTIS

>member
-13 NLPTE
+13 NLPKE

-23 AYVTFVDETIPVGQ
+23 AYVTFVDKTIPVGQ

-65 DDQHQSIVKTYIKD
+65 DDQHQSITGTYIKD
-79 IALKNSATA
+79 IALKNGAAA

-93 KYGDNT
+93 KYGNNM
-99 VSNETHTLLPIASA
+99 VSDATHAPLPIASA
-113 TNAGILTADTK
+113 ANAGILTADK
-124 NVQVLTGPKKIDT
+124 ANVQVLTGPKKIDA
-137 NGSLEISKTGGFN
+137 NGSLEVSKTGGFN
-150 YSGIDLGTANQN
+150 YSGIDSGTANKN
-162 RTIWFS
+162 RAIWFS

-174 KPVTNSKFIYNP
+174 KPVTNSNFIYNP
-186 ASTDPWDGYKSEVTG
+186 ASTDPWNGYKSEVTG
-201 TAAAAHGV
+201 TAATAHGV
-209 LTAERLQGIA
+209 LTVDRLQGIA

-226 NKIKITSYLQNI
+226 NKVKITSYLRGMQ
-238 ELVNHATQPYY
+238 LVNHATQPYY
-249 TLVDGDGI
+249 TLTDGDSL
-257 KDKTVN
+257 TTNVN
-263 LPVADASN
+263 LPVAGLKN
-271 AGIITTAT
+271 AGVVTTGLQIFAGEKH
-279 QDFSGSKAFLNGV
+279 FENG
-292 IIKSGLSVYYDF
+292 LQVYTKF
-304 NYKDIKQADGN
+304 NYVDIKNTEDST
-315 GWGADVSIWFSS
+315 ADVDNLIWFS
-327 PKEIGTPMYSDKLT
+327 TPSETGVPIYSSRFTFNQNCFDKWT
-341 YNWSCLDA
+341 
-349 WSADG
+349 
-354 LETKVDHEYSV
+354 EYSATKPYSV
-365 INVDRLNG
+365 VNVDRLNG
-373 LAKAAVTDSDHNNIT
+373 LARYAVADSNHNNIAS
-388 NYYIHSINQ
+388 YYIHAIDQ
-397 NPTVYQGRQLH
+397 NPTTYQGRQLH
-408 YPYTMGNHIS
+408 YHYTMGNHMS
-418 DNTFI
+418 DNAFI
-423 IDSAD
+423 IDSASLED
-428 LTNPGLLSATGTQYL
+428 PGLLSTTGTQYL
-443 TGQKIFVSEEDVGT
+443 TGQKIFVSEEDVSSY
-457 WGSDFDEI
+457 GSNFDEI
-465 MLMEYGAYYTNQGD
+465 MLIEYGAYYTGQGD
-479 LPDGQISIFSDS
+479 LPDGQISILSDS
-491 HTPLQLTSTT
+491 HAPLQLISTA
-501 QPGLIIKNSAGKV
+501 QPGLIIKNRAGDL
-514 NNNPPIITDN
+514 NSNPPIVTDN
-524 SILVEN
+524 NILVEN

-628 GNTITWNIV
+628 GNTITWNII

-650 STTDGELVLFNGT
+650 SSTNGELVLFDGT
-663 SGKVV
+663 SGKAV
-668 KNSGIYSTTASDG
+668 KNSDINTTITSDNTFIYKQSG
-681 NTYIYGDNLYLGYT
+681 NLSLGFYT
-695 PKSKK
+695 PQIRRPLNIVYATK
-700 PFKVINALEYQGGA
+700 IIGGTYSGEA
-714 VLTGTP
+714 TLSGTP

-729 NTTQIATTEFV
+729 NTTQIATTAFV
-740 TSAVS
+740 TSAIKGLEESV
-745 SLQTNVSDNYVLKSG
+745 TDKFVLKSG

-765 TLKVPF
+765 ELI
-771 VLLNAPDTTAPTINS
+771 APKITVYS
-786 AFAQINKLPSASYAL
+786 
-801 QMINQYIDQTA
+801 
-812 SAANMPAIFS
+812 
-822 RDGDKENSPWNGRTT
+822 
-837 TYVFSPAYGFQIISN
+837 
-852 DDEAAGKSVIHYVND
+852 D
-867 HYAVDWKI
+867 HYIRVPSWPVISCKDSTSGTEVWYI
-875 DADGNFSGTAESAK
+875 NNEGYFSGTATQARYAIS
-889 SATKLNISNVNTNAK
+889 LRISNDTTSK
-904 MYVLGAPVAG
+904 LYVLGAPQTG
-914 IAPVYKQ
+914 ITSVYRE

-927 NSVLYGAAWNDYAEF
+927 NNVLYGAAWNDYAEF

-973 SIISDTFGFSIGE
+973 SIVSDTFGFSIGE

-1001 AYPYESREEFKKNIG
+1001 AYPYESREEFRKNIG

-1032 EEYREKGYCALGTIS
+1032 EEYKEKGYCALGTIS

>member
-13 NLPTE
+13 NLPKE

-23 AYVTFVDETIPVGQ
+23 AYVTFVDKTIPVGQ

-65 DDQHQSIVKTYIKD
+65 DDQHQSITGTYIKD
-79 IALKNSATA
+79 IALKNGAAA

-93 KYGDNT
+93 KYGNNI
-99 VSNETHTLLPIASA
+99 VSDATHAPLPIASA
-113 TNAGILTADTK
+113 TNAGILTADK
-124 NVQVLTGPKKIDT
+124 ANVQVLTGPKKIDA

-150 YSGIDLGTANQN
+150 YSGIDLGTSNQN

-168 DSGFKG
+168 DSGLKG
-174 KPVTNSKFIYNP
+174 KPVTDAKFMYNP
-186 ASTDPWDGYKSEVTG
+186 ASTDPWNGYGSEVTG
-201 TAAAAHGV
+201 TAATAHGV
-209 LTAERLQGIA
+209 LTADRLQGIA

-226 NKIKITSYLQNI
+226 NKVKITSYLRGMQ
-238 ELVNHATQPYY
+238 LVNHATQPYY
-249 TLVDGDGI
+249 TLTDGDSL
-257 KDKTVN
+257 TTNVN
-263 LPVADASN
+263 LPVAGTGAAGVVTADTQSFKGKKAFTS
-271 AGIITTAT
+271 GII
-279 QDFSGSKAFLNGV
+279 V
-292 IIKSGLSVYYDF
+292 KSNF
-304 NYKDIKQADGN
+304 NYLDITNFESSIANDN
-315 GWGADVSIWFSS
+315 NVIWFANPTTPGIPKYS
-327 PKEIGTPMYSDKLT
+327 PKFT
-341 YNWSCLDA
+341 YNQKCPDEWSEY
-349 WSADG
+349 STTG
-354 LETKVDHEYSV
+354 TYSV

-373 LAKAAVTDSDHNNIT
+373 LARYAVADSDHNNIT
-388 NYYIHSINQ
+388 KFYIHAIDQ
-397 NPTVYQGRQLH
+397 NPTTYQGKQLH
-408 YPYTMGNHIS
+408 YHYTMGNHMS
-418 DNTFI
+418 DDAFI
-423 IDSAD
+423 IDSAS
-428 LTNPGLLSATGTQYL
+428 LENPGLLSATGTQYL
-443 TGQKIFVSEEDVGT
+443 TGQKIFVSEEDVGSY
-457 WGSDFDEI
+457 GSNFDEI
-465 MLMEYGAYYTNQGD
+465 MLMEYSAYYTGQGY
-479 LPDGQISIFSDS
+479 LPDGQISILSDS
-491 HTPLQLTSTT
+491 HAPLQLISTA
-501 QPGLIIKNSAGKV
+501 QPGLIIKNRAGDV
-514 NNNPPIITDN
+514 NSNPPIVTDN

-548 STADAASEQVIPT
+548 STADNASEQVIPT

-644 VRSSTN
+644 VRSNINSATN
-650 STTDGELVLFNGT
+650 GNIAVFDGT
-663 SGKVV
+663 SGKII
-668 KNSGIYSTTASDG
+668 NDSGIHTSTVNG
-681 NTYIYGDNLYLGYT
+681 NINIYGGSNKLSLGLYT
-695 PKSKK
+695 PQIRN
-700 PFKVINALEYQGGA
+700 PLTLVYATTIMGGTYSGEA
-714 VLTGTP
+714 TLSGTP
-720 TAPTAAAGT
+720 TAPTAAEGT
-729 NTTQIATTEFV
+729 NTTQIATTAFV
-740 TSAVS
+740 KTAINTAV
-745 SLQTNVSDNYVLKSG
+745 TGVKSDVADICVLKSG
-760 DEMTG
+760 DTMTG
-765 TLKVPF
+765 TLIVPKIQLSDDLDSGSPAVTNMF
-771 VLLNAPDTTAPTINS
+771 TRIHLLPSPYANIIANLGQGFIEPLGTGNIPVIFSQDEKGEWGYGENVWNAYAFSPCNGLQIYSEYASDGTNPVIGYVNEVSGNIWTINDAGYFSGVAQQLEVDNDTTA
-786 AFAQINKLPSASYAL
+786 
-801 QMINQYIDQTA
+801 
-812 SAANMPAIFS
+812 
-822 RDGDKENSPWNGRTT
+822 
-837 TYVFSPAYGFQIISN
+837 
-852 DDEAAGKSVIHYVND
+852 
-867 HYAVDWKI
+867 KI
-875 DADGNFSGTAESAK
+875 
-889 SATKLNISNVNTNAK
+889 
-904 MYVLGAPVAG
+904 YVLGAPTTGATY
-914 IAPVYKQ
+914 VYRE
-921 SSVYMQ
+921 SNVYMQ
-927 NSVLYGAAWNDYAEF
+927 NNVLYGAAWNDYAEF

-973 SIISDTFGFSIGE
+973 SIVSDTFGFSIGE

-1047 AVPDYEEWGTG
+1047 AVPDYKEWGTG

>member
-13 NLPTE
+13 NLPKE

-23 AYVTFVDETIPVGQ
+23 AYVTFVDKTIPVGQ

-65 DDQHQSIVKTYIKD
+65 DDQHQSIAGTYIKD
-79 IALKNSATA
+79 IALKNGAAA

-93 KYGDNT
+93 KYGNNT
-99 VSNETHTLLPIASA
+99 VSDATHAPLPIASA
-113 TNAGILTADTK
+113 ANAGILTADKT
-124 NVQVLTGPKKIDT
+124 NVQILTGPKKIDA

-150 YSGIDLGTANQN
+150 YSGIDLGTTNQN

-168 DSGFKG
+168 DSGLKG
-174 KPVTNSKFIYNP
+174 KPVTDAKFMYNP
-186 ASTDPWDGYKSEVTG
+186 ASTDPWNGYSSEVTG
-201 TAAAAHGV
+201 TAATKHGV
-209 LTAERLQGIA
+209 LTADRLQGIA

-226 NKIKITSYLQNI
+226 NKVKITSYLRGMQ
-238 ELVNHATQPYY
+238 LVNHATQPYY
-249 TLVDGDGI
+249 TLTDGDSL
-257 KDKTVN
+257 TTNVN
-263 LPVADASN
+263 LPVAGLKN
-271 AGIITTAT
+271 AGVVTTGLQIFAGEKH
-279 QDFSGSKAFLNGV
+279 FENG
-292 IIKSGLSVYYDF
+292 LQVYTKF
-304 NYKDIKQADGN
+304 NYVDIKDTKSSTAN
-315 GWGADVSIWFSS
+315 ANNLIWFS
-327 PKEIGTPMYSDKLT
+327 TPSETGVPIYSSKFTFNQKCADE
-341 YNWSCLDA
+341 WSEYSSGD
-349 WSADG
+349 
-354 LETKVDHEYSV
+354 TYSV

-373 LAKAAVTDSDHNNIT
+373 LARYAVADSNHNKIDS
-388 NYYIHSINQ
+388 YYVHSITTDPDFDPDKCDSLCYYYSMGDNMNQ
-397 NPTVYQGRQLH
+397 PILIPEASLLTPGIISWNTQYIWGTKLFGSSTTLKPPAPDENRDALLNQYQISVEDHTVVIVGQGKVPLALH
-408 YPYTMGNHIS
+408 ATDKTLPPME
-418 DNTFI
+418 
-423 IDSAD
+423 IDS
-428 LTNPGLLSATGTQYL
+428 S
-443 TGQKIFVSEEDVGT
+443 V
-457 WGSDFDEI
+457 
-465 MLMEYGAYYTNQGD
+465 
-479 LPDGQISIFSDS
+479 
-491 HTPLQLTSTT
+491 
-501 QPGLIIKNSAGKV
+501 
-514 NNNPPIITDN
+514 
-524 SILVEN
+524 LVEK

-605 SKAGTCFSQNVEA
+605 SKAGTCFNQSVEA

-650 STTDGELVLFNGT
+650 STNNAIPIFDGT
-663 SGKVV
+663 SGKVIKSSTV
-668 KNSGIYSTTASDG
+668 YILDSGNSKYFYGANLNLGLRQQQQSIPINTIYAVTLQATTITG
-681 NTYIYGDNLYLGYT
+681 GTYT
-695 PKSKK
+695 
-700 PFKVINALEYQGGA
+700 GGA
-714 VLTGTP
+714 SLTGTP
-720 TAPTAAAGT
+720 TAPTAAEGT
-729 NTTQIATTEFV
+729 NTTQIATTAFV
-740 TSAVS
+740 TSAI
-745 SLQTNVSDNYVLKSG
+745 TNAANDYVLKIG
-760 DEMTG
+760 DTMTG
-765 TLKVPF
+765 PLTAPVIELNQPDANQSDIIGIFAKATNLSIAGDINSSLGPVF
-771 VLLNAPDTTAPTINS
+771 LNAPTILSHDINDSGHYTSYTFSPTYGV
-786 AFAQINKLPSASYAL
+786 QILS
-801 QMINQYIDQTA
+801 DFTE
-812 SAANMPAIFS
+812 
-822 RDGDKENSPWNGRTT
+822 DGDSAVIGYTNE
-837 TYVFSPAYGFQIISN
+837 AYGVTWTI
-852 DDEAAGKSVIHYVND
+852 D
-867 HYAVDWKI
+867 VDGFFNGWASRAIK
-875 DADGNFSGTAESAK
+875 ADN
-889 SATKLNISNVNTNAK
+889 ATKLYVNNDTTSK
-904 MYVLGAPVAG
+904 LYVLGATSTG
-914 IAPVYKQ
+914 NQSIYRE
-921 SSVYMQ
+921 SSVWMQ
-927 NSVLYGAAWNDYAEF
+927 NDVLYGAAWNDYAEF

-950 GKCVVEAGDDTLT
+950 GKCVVETGDDTLT

-973 SIISDTFGFSIGE
+973 SIVSDTFGFSIGE

-1001 AYPYESREEFKKNIG
+1001 AYPHESREEFKKNIG

>member
-13 NLPTE
+13 NLPKE

-23 AYVTFVDETIPVGQ
+23 AYVTFVDKTIPVGQ

-65 DDQHQSIVKTYIKD
+65 DDQHQSIAGTYIKD
-79 IALKNSATA
+79 IALKNGAAA

-93 KYGDNT
+93 KYGNNT
-99 VSNETHTLLPIASA
+99 VSDATHAPLPIASA
-113 TNAGILTADTK
+113 ANAGILTADK
-124 NVQVLTGPKKIDT
+124 ANVQILTGPKKIDA

-168 DSGFKG
+168 DSGLKG
-174 KPVTNSKFIYNP
+174 KPVTDAKFMYNP
-186 ASTDPWDGYKSEVTG
+186 ASTDPWNGYSSEVTG
-201 TAAAAHGV
+201 TAATKHGV
-209 LTAERLQGIA
+209 LTADRLQGIA

-226 NKIKITSYLQNI
+226 NKVKITSYLRGMQ
-238 ELVNHATQPYY
+238 LVNHATQPYY
-249 TLVDGDGI
+249 TLTDGDSL
-257 KDKTVN
+257 TTNVN
-263 LPVADASN
+263 LPVAGLKNAGVITTGLQILAGEKHFENGIQVYTKFNYADIKGTKDSTSN
-271 AGIITTAT
+271 ANN
-279 QDFSGSKAFLNGV
+279 L
-292 IIKSGLSVYYDF
+292 
-304 NYKDIKQADGN
+304 
-315 GWGADVSIWFSS
+315 IWFSTPS
-327 PKEIGTPMYSDKLT
+327 ETGVPIYSSKFTFNQNCSDEWNEYSATGT
-341 YNWSCLDA
+341 
-349 WSADG
+349 
-354 LETKVDHEYSV
+354 YSV

-373 LAKAAVTDSDHNNIT
+373 LARYAVADSNHNNIAKF
-388 NYYIHSINQ
+388 YIHAIDH
-397 NPTVYQGRQLH
+397 NPTAYQGRQLH
-408 YPYTMGNHIS
+408 YHYTMGNNMS
-418 DNTFI
+418 DDAFI
-423 IDSAD
+423 IDSAGLED
-428 LTNPGLLSATGTQYL
+428 PGLLSATGTQYL
-443 TGQKIFVSEEDVGT
+443 TGQKIFVSEEDVGSY
-457 WGSDFDEI
+457 GSNFDEI
-465 MLMEYGAYYTNQGD
+465 MLIQYGAYYTGQGD
-479 LPDGQISIFSDS
+479 LPDGQISILSDS
-491 HTPLQLTSTT
+491 HAPLQLISTA
-501 QPGLIIKNSAGKV
+501 QPGLIIKNSGANV
-514 NNNPPIITDN
+514 NSNPPIVTDN

-548 STADAASEQVIPT
+548 STADNASEQVLPT

-605 SKAGTCFSQNVEA
+605 SKAGTCFSQSVEA

-623 CSAVN
+623 CSAVS

-650 STTDGELVLFNGT
+650 STTNGELVLFDGT

-668 KNSGIYSTTASDG
+668 KNSSIFTSTING
-681 NTYIYGDNLYLGYT
+681 YISIFENNSKLNLGLYT
-695 PKSKK
+695 PQLRR
-700 PFKVINALEYQGGA
+700 PLNLVYATTIMGGTYSGEA
-714 VLTGTP
+714 TLSGTP
-720 TAPTAAAGT
+720 TAPTAAEGT
-729 NTTQIATTEFV
+729 NTTQIATTAFV
-740 TSAVS
+740 TSAI
-745 SLQTNVSDNYVLKSG
+745 TNAANDYVLKIG
-760 DEMTG
+760 DTMTG
-765 TLKVPF
+765 PLTAPVIELNQPDANQSDIIGIFAKATNLSIAGDIKSSLGPVF
-771 VLLNAPDTTAPTINS
+771 LNAPTILSHDINDSGHYTSYTFSPTHGVQILSDFTEDGNS
-786 AFAQINKLPSASYAL
+786 AVIGYTNEAYEVTWAINV
-801 QMINQYIDQTA
+801 
-812 SAANMPAIFS
+812 
-822 RDGDKENSPWNGRTT
+822 DG
-837 TYVFSPAYGFQIISN
+837 F
-852 DDEAAGKSVIHYVND
+852 
-867 HYAVDWKI
+867 
-875 DADGNFSGTAESAK
+875 FSGWASRAIKADNATRADN
-889 SATKLNISNVNTNAK
+889 ATKLYVNNDTTSK
-904 MYVLGAPVAG
+904 LYVLGATSTG
-914 IAPVYKQ
+914 NQSIYRE
-921 SSVYMQ
+921 SSVWMQ
-927 NSVLYGAAWNDYAEF
+927 NNVLYGAAWNDYAEF

-950 GKCVVEAGDDTLT
+950 GKCVVETGDDTLT

-973 SIISDTFGFSIGE
+973 SIVSDTFGFSIGE

>member
-137 NGSLEISKTGGFN
+137 NGSLEVSKTGGFN

-168 DSGFKG
+168 DSGLKG

-201 TAAAAHGV
+201 TAATAHGV
-209 LTAERLQGIA
+209 LTVERLQGIA

-226 NKIKITSYLQNI
+226 NKIKITSYLHGMQ
-238 ELVNHATQPYY
+238 LVNHATQPYY
-249 TLVDGDGI
+249 TLTDGDSL
-257 KDKTVN
+257 TTNVN
-263 LPVADASN
+263 LPVAGLKN
-271 AGIITTAT
+271 AGVVTTGLQILAGEKH
-279 QDFSGSKAFLNGV
+279 FENG
-292 IIKSGLSVYYDF
+292 LQVYTKF
-304 NYKDIKQADGN
+304 NYVDIKNTEDSTADAN
-315 GWGADVSIWFSS
+315 NLIWFSAPS
-327 PKEIGTPMYSDKLT
+327 ETGVPIYSSRFTFNQNCFDKWNE
-341 YNWSCLDA
+341 Y
-349 WSADG
+349 SA
-354 LETKVDHEYSV
+354 TKPYSV

-373 LAKAAVTDSDHNNIT
+373 LARYAVADSNHNNIAG
-388 NYYIHSINQ
+388 YYIHSINPEPYFDASNSNNLCYDYNMGDGIVQ
-397 NPTVYQGRQLH
+397 TIAIPEASLLTPGIISWNTQYIWGTKLFGSSTTLKPPAPDENRDALLDQYQISVEDHTVVVVGQGKVPLALH
-408 YPYTMGNHIS
+408 ATDKTLPPME
-418 DNTFI
+418 
-423 IDSAD
+423 IDS
-428 LTNPGLLSATGTQYL
+428 S
-443 TGQKIFVSEEDVGT
+443 V
-457 WGSDFDEI
+457 
-465 MLMEYGAYYTNQGD
+465 
-479 LPDGQISIFSDS
+479 
-491 HTPLQLTSTT
+491 
-501 QPGLIIKNSAGKV
+501 
-514 NNNPPIITDN
+514 
-524 SILVEN
+524 LVEK

-537 GFHASNATFEW
+537 GFHASNAAFEW

-628 GNTITWNIV
+628 GNTITWNII

-650 STTDGELVLFNGT
+650 SSTNGELVLFDGT
-663 SGKVV
+663 SGKAV
-668 KNSGIYSTTASDG
+668 KNSDINTTITGNNTFIYKQNG
-681 NTYIYGDNLYLGYT
+681 NLSLGFYT
-695 PKSKK
+695 PQIKRPLNIVYATK
-700 PFKVINALEYQGGA
+700 IIGGTYSGEA
-714 VLTGTP
+714 TLSGTP
-720 TAPTAAAGT
+720 TAPTAAEGT
-729 NTTQIATTEFV
+729 NTTQIATTAFV
-740 TSAVS
+740 KTAINTAV
-745 SLQTNVSDNYVLKSG
+745 TGVKSDVADICVLKSG
-760 DEMTG
+760 DTMTG
-765 TLKVPF
+765 ELIVPKIQLSDDLDSGSPAVTNMF
-771 VLLNAPDTTAPTINS
+771 TRIHLLPSPYANTIANLGQGFIEPLGTGNIPVIFSQDEKGEWGYGENVWNAYAFSPCNGLQIYSEYASDGNNTVIGYVNETSGNMWTINDAGYFSGAAQQVDITNDTTS
-786 AFAQINKLPSASYAL
+786 
-801 QMINQYIDQTA
+801 
-812 SAANMPAIFS
+812 
-822 RDGDKENSPWNGRTT
+822 
-837 TYVFSPAYGFQIISN
+837 
-852 DDEAAGKSVIHYVND
+852 
-867 HYAVDWKI
+867 KI
-875 DADGNFSGTAESAK
+875 
-889 SATKLNISNVNTNAK
+889 
-904 MYVLGAPVAG
+904 YVLGATTTGA
-914 IAPVYKQ
+914 AYVYRE

-927 NSVLYGAAWNDYAEF
+927 NNVLYGAAWNDYAEF

-950 GKCVVEAGDDTLT
+950 GKCVIEAGDDTLT

-973 SIISDTFGFSIGE
+973 SIVSDTFGFSIGE